1 MITITKYNS
10 LFTFLTAIACAGAAI
25 SCSSTK
31 YERQDVGM
39 PKEYRPNNAATI
51 VQDTISI
58 ARIPYR
64 EFFTDAKLI
73 SLIDKGI
80 VANNDLKIAI
90 RQLDIASL
98 AYRQTKWNNVPT
110 LNLNLAGA
118 SINRPSDNSLNGLT
132 IGQFLGQRY
141 VEDYNSNLTISW
153 EADIWGKIKARKEAA
168 YASFLQT
175 QEAAKAVQTRL
186 ISEIAQGYYNLL
198 MLDLQLNITNQNL
211 ELVENTL
218 KMIRVQQN
226 LGITTSLSVLQQENT
241 RDQMLATVPAIRQSI
256 TAQENAL
263 RALTGDMP
271 GEILRSKGLAEIPDP
286 KSLATGIPAEMLSF
300 RPDVKSDELL
310 VLQALATSN
319 VAKRSMYPS
328 LNITAQ
334 GGLSAYQFDNWF
346 KTPGSLFATAIGT
359 LAQPLLNGKRL
370 KTQYKQSKIMVEQAE
385 LRFKQTVINAVG
397 EVSNSLTAIEAL
409 QEQQTIMTGLVSR
422 SEEAVSTASIMYRND
437 LATYLD
443 VIVAQNNKLKVELDL
458 AMVIKQ
464 KLAAYVILYRSLG
477 GGWQ

>member
-1 MITITKYNS
+1 MITIKNNIYTV
-10 LFTFLTAIACAGAAI
+10 LTAMLLAGAAN

-31 YERQDVGM
+31 YERPNSGIPEDYRHNIIVGA
-39 PKEYRPNNAATI
+39 P
-51 VQDTISI
+51 QDTVSI

-64 EFFTDAKLI
+64 DFFTDAELI
-73 SLIDKGI
+73 LLINKG
-80 VANNDLKIAI
+80 VAANNDLKIAI
-90 RQLDIASL
+90 KQLDIASL

-110 LNLNLAGA
+110 LNLNIAGA

-132 IGQFLGQRY
+132 IGQFLGQKY
-141 VEDYNSNLTISW
+141 VEDYNSNLAVSW

-198 MLDLQLNITNQNL
+198 MLDLQLDITNQNL

-241 RDQMLATVPAIRQSI
+241 RNQMLATVPVIKQNI

-271 GEILRSKGLAEIPDP
+271 GEIVRSKHLTDISNP
-286 KSLATGIPAEMLSF
+286 KSLATGIPAEMVSF

-310 VLQALATSN
+310 VLQALANSN
-319 VAKRSMYPS
+319 IAKRSMYPS

-334 GGLSAYQFDNWF
+334 GGLSAYQFNNWF

-370 KTQYKQSKIMVEQAE
+370 KTQYQQSKIMAEQAE

-409 QEQQTIMTGLVSR
+409 QEQQTIMAGLVSR

-464 KLAAYVILYRSLG
+464 KLGAYVILYRSLG